1 MTRFGM
7 MPTSAL
13 LAIKDAGG
21 AFEAEILTQ
30 KNDLVDRILID
41 KETGYIRSAY

>member
-1 MTRFGM
+1 L
-7 MPTSAL
+7 A

-30 KNDLVDRILID
+30 KNDLVDKILID